1 MILRSGL
8 ASIGFGWI
16 VGQAQAQIAE
26 GKPSIKH
33 VSEYERV
40 LVSDDPIFTI
50 PRPRSRRA
58 SLITTEP
65 YIERTARNRPSG
77 YRGSNV
83 QNRDIAALEP
93 FGLPRD

>member
-1 MILRSGL
+1 M
-8 ASIGFGWI
+8 GFGWI

-40 LVSDDPIFTI
+40 PVSDNPIFTI

-65 YIERTARNRPSG
+65 YTETERLEIVLQAIEAM
-77 YRGSNV
+77 